1 MKKFFFILMG
11 LTAIIGLGACSK
23 SDDNLSVFNER
34 DIIYIVNDG
43 ERQTVHITTEAELD
57 SLLASFCDYAESGS
71 SVTFRNAKSTVKGT
85 KETVSFSTTDRE
97 EMKRWM
103 RQMENEGKTVT
114 VTFDSET
121 GTYNGM
127 AYTAAMTVL
136 SQWDFVSCHIIR
148 DYSDYNGSPLY
159 IDTTITDYA
168 PLGNLTFYANNQV
181 EVYIQGIE
189 AIYPPMYYP
198 IVYYWTLTDNQ
209 DTMILEAEGYRT
221 MYWNILELTDSSFVF
236 RYRDSI
242 EVGLAN
248 DTYTYRRH

>member
-1 MKKFFFILMG
+1 MKTIVRLFVLLAAV
-11 LTAIIGLGACSK
+11 LTLAACEKES
-23 SDDNLSVFNER
+23 NRHER
-34 DIIYIVNDG
+34 DIVYTVA
-43 ERQTVHITTEAELD
+43 EQTTTSVHLTTEAEWDALLD
-57 SLLASFCDYAESGS
+57 QFCDWAEDGC
-71 SVTFRNAKSTVKGT
+71 SVTFHNAKSDNKSTTKGAVT
-85 KETVSFSTTDRE
+85 FSTTDRD

-168 PLGNLTFYANNQV
+168 PLGNLTFYANNLV

-242 EVGLAN
+242 EVGLAD